1 MKIGLRGGH
10 SINCKGAIGLRDEY
24 LQMQDL
30 YNHVRDI
37 LVKYG
42 HTVIDCNSN
51 TNTASAELT
60 EGTNK
65 ANSNNVDLYLTLH
78 MNSYNGNAHGTEAW
92 IYSTNSKS
100 YSIAERL
107 VNNYEKLGFY
117 NRGVK
122 VNPSLHDV
130 RASVAPG
137 LIFETCFCDSE
148 KDINIWSPISWEKL
162 GRYICNAIDLNI
174 QLEDNIEKKEGCVV
188 TGYLGK
194 QIPNYDGAEV
204 AGAIRY
210 YFHDIERVYVRS
222 NSIGMWL
229 ETQLLPMDKCKELK
243 EKLGSF
249 FDSIR

>member
-10 SINCKGAIGLRDEY
+10 SINFKGAIGLKDEY
-24 LQMQDL
+24 LEMQNL
-30 YNHVRDI
+30 YKYVRDI
-37 LVKYG
+37 LVKHG

-51 TNTASAELT
+51 ASTASAELT

-65 ANSNNVDLYLTLH
+65 ANSNSVDLYLTLH
-78 MNSYNGNAHGTEAW
+78 MNSYNGNAYGTEAW

-100 YSIAERL
+100 YPIAQRL

-122 VNPSLHDV
+122 ITTTLHDV
-130 RASVAPG
+130 RASVAPAI
-137 LIFETCFCDSE
+137 IFETCFCDS
-148 KDINIWSPISWEKL
+148 KRDIDIWSAITLEKL
-162 GRYICNAIDLNI
+162 GRYICNAIDSNI
-174 QLEDNIEKKEGCVV
+174 SLEVTEPKEGYVV
-188 TGYLGK
+188 TRYLGK

-210 YFHDIERVYVRS
+210 YFKDVERVYVRS
-222 NSIGMWL
+222 NSIGIWL
-229 ETQLLPMDKCKELK
+229 ETQLLPMNKCNEIK